1 MKVGELD
8 YDPSAC
14 RVSVRTGH
22 SLVHVTVWHP
32 NWGSAATAA
41 LRSALFG
48 GQGPEEGAVPD
59 VRAARL
65 MLDDVLG
72 AGQVATWIG
81 EVGVTDTAPVEA
93 IGMDE
98 LDALLARRAEE
109 ARGPD
114 GEPGWATVTFADGA
128 ARTVV
133 PLAPAVAPSCDVHA
147 VVTLEVDLVASSD
160 LTAAQIDERALVV
173 QDALADALAENAAGR
188 TVAVVTTE
196 ATGPV
201 VTGGT
206 GDIVTVHMYLDSSVP
221 GVGGVV
227 DPDGDRAVLNTLRAV
242 ASTWDVGES
251 SFDAEPDPTWR
262 AVQALRA

>member
-48 GQGPEEGAVPD
+48 GEGPAEGAAPD
-59 VRAARL
+59 VDAARV
-65 MLDDVLG
+65 MLDEALG
-72 AGQVATWIG
+72 AEQVTTWIG
-81 EVGVTDTAPVEA
+81 DVEVTDTAPTDA

-98 LDALLARRAEE
+98 LADLLARRAAE
-109 ARGPD
+109 ASGPD
-114 GEPGWATVTFADGA
+114 GEPEWATVTFDDGS

-133 PLAPAVAPSCDVHA
+133 PLARAVAPSCDVHA
-147 VVTLEVDLVASSD
+147 VVTLVVDLVASSD
-160 LTAAQIDERALVV
+160 LTAVQIDERVLVV

-188 TVAVVTTE
+188 IVALVTTD

-201 VTGGT
+201 VTGGS
-206 GDIVTVHMYLDSSVP
+206 GDTTTVHMYLNSDVP
-221 GVGGVV
+221 GVGGAV
-227 DPDGDRAVLNTLRAV
+227 DPDGDRSVLNILRAV
-242 ASTWDVGES
+242 ASTWDIGDSE
-251 SFDAEPDPTWR
+251 FDAQPDPGWD
-262 AVQALRA
+262 AVRHLRA